1 MARAVGLLYNATGDA
16 SCYNA
21 TTLVG
26 PAGPGD
32 TWMFQWCTERAGQ
45 ELPFYPANGRTD
57 MFWDQGEFA
66 LMLAV
71 PRPYS
76 SPTLLRV
83 LGMSI

>member
-57 MFWDQGEFA
+57 MFWDQGDFCSDACGATTIFFTHFA
-66 LMLAV
+66 
-71 PRPYS
+71 
-76 SPTLLRV
+76 
-83 LGMSI
+83 